1 MFNFTFKNCKGA
13 GSFDFVRFFIPYFSG
28 NIWSGLDP
36 KMFVKGGSNNGCK
49 LFDIR
54 TTALGKEVVVSGWG
68 ITDIAEAIK
77 NGFSKLPTLD
87 PF

>member
-1 MFNFTFKNCKGA
+1 
-13 GSFDFVRFFIPYFSG
+13 
-28 NIWSGLDP
+28 
-36 KMFVKGGSNNGCK
+36 MFVKGGSNNGCK
-49 LFDIR
+49 LFDIM

-77 NGFSKLPTLD
+77 NGFSKLPILD